1 MAMAKSKD
9 HVSKT
14 FKIRADLAKRL
25 DEYREKT
32 GVPNTFAVEKALE
45 KYLDEVAPISDND
58 DKA

>member
-1 MAMAKSKD
+1 MTMAKSKD

-45 KYLDEVAPISDND
+45 KYLDEVAPVANKDE
-58 DKA
+58 A